1 VTYQE
6 LTIDRLGAVR
16 GADVFDRNGE
26 KIGAVEEVF
35 YGVDTNRPEWL
46 GIGTGFFGTKRI
58 LVPLEGATVSDEGVT
73 VGYSKDQ
80 VKDAPDIHGD
90 ELSAATESELYA
102 HYGVAYGGDR
112 AFPAGDRDY
121 DRQVDLDRADVD
133 ASREGEMTRSE
144 EELRVGKEEV
154 ATGRLRLHKWVETEQ
169 VDVPVELKKEKAR
182 VYREPANEVSP
193 DAAIRDDA
201 LDVTLREERPVVE
214 KHAVAKERIGIETDT
229 DVETETVSGKVRK
242 ERVEIES
249 DDEQLR

>member
-1 VTYQE
+1 M
-6 LTIDRLGAVR
+6 
-16 GADVFDRNGE
+16 
-26 KIGAVEEVF
+26 
-35 YGVDTNRPEWL
+35 
-46 GIGTGFFGTKRI
+46 
-58 LVPLEGATVSDEGVT
+58 
-73 VGYSKDQ
+73 
-80 VKDAPDIHGD
+80 KDAPDIHGD
-90 ELSAATESELYA
+90 ELSRATERELYA
-102 HYGVAYGGDR
+102 HYGLAYGGDH
-112 AFPAGDRDY
+112 AFPAGGRDY

-154 ATGRLRLHKWVETEQ
+154 ETGRLRLHKWVETEE

-193 DAAIRDDA
+193 DAAIGDDA

-214 KHAVAKERIGIETDT
+214 KRTVAKERIGIETDT

-249 DDEQLR
+249 GDEQLR